1 MTNSKLILA
10 QMWFKSMGYDAQ
22 IDNDTIYLYL
32 NGFSVELTN
41 AEVFARAEQFQ
52 DEKEN

>member
-1 MTNSKLILA
+1 MTQEKLNFAKL
-10 QMWFKSMGYDAQ
+10 WFASMGYDAQ

-41 AEVFARAEQFQ
+41 AEIFARAEEFQ
-52 DEKEN
+52 NQIEN